1 MTDHDH
7 TEPGLFAGCPRCI
20 ADARHAEE
28 EARWAEAPLRLVRWR
43 ATYFEHYE
51 GEKRFLTFDRWLRV
65 PDDATPAQVDNRY
78 APITGEAFILALP
91 DSVDMSS
98 TDFAVET
105 SDFSLPTID
114 RRSTMIDETHTH
126 TEAQLLE
133 LFPNERT
140 NP

>member
-28 EARWAEAPLRLVRWR
+28 EARWAEAP
-43 ATYFEHYE
+43 
-51 GEKRFLTFDRWLRV
+51 
-65 PDDATPAQVDNRY
+65 
-78 APITGEAFILALP
+78 PITGEAFVLALP